1 MVDQALHTVGIMI
14 SQIMMK
20 DLRALKIILPK
31 VILSLDRI
39 IYKLNQFYDLMKNVN
54 IRGKSDSCTLVIVDK
69 MNESL
74 LLAIG

>member
-1 MVDQALHTVGIMI
+1 M

-20 DLRALKIILPK
+20 DLRDLKIILLK

-39 IYKLNQFYDLMKNVN
+39 IYKLNQFDDLMKNVN

-69 MNESL
+69 MNHSYWPYAEY
-74 LLAIG
+74 